1 MIDSKVFKRQASLT
15 CLKGK
20 FITDPESD
28 LDILL
33 FYVNNSYNV
42 VNFIFDTK
50 SGKVIFPE
58 FLESIVDDIIEVYKD
73 LVNGM
78 TKFDKEYYDDSY
90 EYIVTGDL
98 VKELTDNKVLL
109 LSEKIVDEFLKGKNI
124 KVQKGYEYKLIKQEL
139 SDIVNT
145 KMTRGVKNYKTH
157 PSLLDLSEYKD
168 YKISEFEDYI
178 VRSTVDGREH
188 YTLLTGDPGT
198 GKSTIA
204 KVFAYKEDIP
214 VYQMQ
219 FSNGTDEEGAL
230 CGVIPNTEDPNGTP
244 WLRKESVLL
253 FAMRHGGLV
262 ILDEINKAPTSMTS
276 TLNSI
281 LDDNASYTTDTGEVI
296 HLHKDFR
303 LIATMNPKVEN
314 MVNDSTVN
322 RFRVFRIQPLSD
334 KQIESRLLTQLPE
347 LENNGEMAKILINH
361 YNKVNSELCVRGK
374 ILNTPRNLLALASNI
389 LELNTIG
396 SSLAIS
402 DRENCIINLY
412 KANLIEW
419 LDVNYIADTS
429 EYSSLYSLVETLAKE
444 LHSKIIVQEKEDRDL
459 GITINVNLN
468 NDINVSMLQE
478 LEDTL
483 RADYAKVKSM

>member
-15 CLKGK
+15 YLKGK
-20 FITDPESD
+20 YVNDPDSD

-42 VNFIFDTK
+42 VNFIFDVK
-50 SGKVIFPE
+50 AGKIVFPE
-58 FLESIVDDIIEVYKD
+58 FLESIVDDIIEVHSS
-73 LVNGM
+73 LVNDM
-78 TKFDKEYYDDSY
+78 TSYDKEYYDDSY
-90 EYIVTGDL
+90 VYKVTGDL
-98 VKELTDNKVLL
+98 VKELTKDKILL
-109 LSEKIVDEFLKGKNI
+109 LSEKIVNDFLKNKEI
-124 KVQKGYEYKLIKQEL
+124 QIEDGYEYKLIKTEL
-139 SDIVNT
+139 SNITSN
-145 KMTRGVKNYKTH
+145 KMTRGVKNYEVH
-157 PSLLDLSEYKD
+157 PALLDLSEYKD
-168 YKISEFEDYI
+168 YEISPFEDYI

-276 TLNSI
+276 ALNSI
-281 LDDNASYTTDTGEVI
+281 LDDNASYTTDTGEVV

-314 MVNDSTVN
+314 IVNDSTVN
-322 RFRVFRIQPLSD
+322 RFRVFRIQPLND
-334 KQIESRLLTQLPE
+334 EQLMSRLITKLPE
-347 LENNGEMAKILINH
+347 LEQNGDMAKTLIAH
-361 YNKVNSELCVRGK
+361 YNKVNSELSVRGK
-374 ILNTPRNLLALASNI
+374 ITNTPRNLLSLASNI
-389 LELNTIG
+389 LELDTIG
-396 SSLAIS
+396 SSWTNSDKENYIIS
-402 DRENCIINLY
+402 LY
-412 KANLIEW
+412 KSNLVEW

-429 EYSSLYSLVETLAKE
+429 EYESLYSLCETLAKE
-444 LHSKIIVQEKEDRDL
+444 LYSKIIIQKKEDRDL
-459 GITINVNLN
+459 GITININVN
-468 NDINVSMLQE
+468 NDINVKVLQD
-478 LEDTL
+478 LEDQL
-483 RADYAKVKSM
+483 RADLFKQKEA

>member
-1 MIDSKVFKRQASLT
+1 MIDSEIFKRQASLT
-15 CLKGK
+15 CLKGSYVN
-20 FITDPESD
+20 DPKSD

-42 VNFIFDTK
+42 VNFIFDK
-50 SGKVIFPE
+50 KAKKIVFPE
-58 FLESIVDDIIEVYKD
+58 FLESIVDDIADVYKN
-73 LVNGM
+73 LI
-78 TKFDKEYYDDSY
+78 DKSDFSDREYYDDTY

-98 VKELTDNKVLL
+98 VEELTKNKVLL
-109 LSEKIVDEFLKGKNI
+109 LSEKIVNDFLKGKNI
-124 KVQKGYEYKLIKQEL
+124 KVQNKYKYELIKAEL
-139 SDIVNT
+139 SDITST
-145 KMTRGVKNYKTH
+145 KMTRGIKNYKTH
-157 PSLLDLSEYKD
+157 PALLDLTEYKD
-168 YKISEFEDYI
+168 YEITPFEDYI

-204 KVFAYKEDIP
+204 KVFAYREGIP

-230 CGVIPNTEDPNGTP
+230 CGVIPNTEDPTGTP

-276 TLNSI
+276 ALNSI

-322 RFRVFRIQPLSD
+322 RFRVFRIQPLTD
-334 KQIESRLLTQLPE
+334 EQLESRLITKLPE
-347 LENNGEMAKILINH
+347 LQSNGEMAKTLIKH
-361 YNKVNSELCVRGK
+361 YNKINSELKLKGK
-374 ILNTPRNLLALASNI
+374 IANTPRNLLALASNI
-389 LELNTIG
+389 LELNTL
-396 SSLAIS
+396 SLNDPKFNREQYIIS
-402 DRENCIINLY
+402 LY

-419 LDVNYIADTS
+419 LDVNYIADNE
-429 EYSSLYSLVETLAKE
+429 EYSHFYSLVETLAKE
-444 LHSKIIVQEKEDRDL
+444 LNSKIIEQKKEDRDL
-459 GITINVNLN
+459 GITININVN
-468 NDINVSMLQE
+468 NDINVKMLQD
-478 LEDTL
+478 LEDSL
-483 RADYAKVKSM
+483 RESYLKARN